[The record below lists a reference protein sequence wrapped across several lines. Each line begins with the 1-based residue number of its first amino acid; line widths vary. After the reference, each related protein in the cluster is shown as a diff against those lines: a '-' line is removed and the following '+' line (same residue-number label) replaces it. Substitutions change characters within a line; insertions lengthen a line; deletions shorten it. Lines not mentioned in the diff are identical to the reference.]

1 LIKSSLKPLLEA
13 KVQLYNNKKFIA
25 ADPISIPHQFTLLQD
40 IEIAAF
46 FAAILAWGNRTSI
59 INSCNKLMQLFNN
72 APHDF
77 MLHHQDADLKSLLHF
92 KHRTF
97 TPDDLLYF
105 IHFLNHHYT
114 HHQSLETAFTIGF
127 LPQDANIENGLNN
140 FYNYF
145 FSLPH
150 LPRTHKHIAAPFK
163 NSACKR
169 LNMFLRWMV
178 RQDNCGVDFGIWK
191 TIKPSQLI
199 CPIDVHVSRVAN
211 NLGLLQSTKTD
222 WQTAVSLTQK
232 LKIFDSTDPCKY
244 DFALFSMGVIEGK

>member
-1 LIKSSLKPLLEA
+1 MDLNLKKILDA
-13 KVQLYNNKKFIA
+13 KVAIYNNTNFITQ
-25 ADPISIPHQFTLLQD
+25 DPISIPHQFSKLQD

-59 INSCNKLMQLFNN
+59 INSCNKLMALFNN

-77 MLHHQDADLKSLLHF
+77 IMHHQEADLKTLLHF

-105 IHFLNHHYT
+105 VSFFKHHYSL
-114 HHQSLETAFTIGF
+114 HDSLETAFTIG
-127 LPQDANIENGLNN
+127 LSPQDATIENGLNH
-140 FYNYF
+140 FYDYF

-150 LPRTHKHIAAPFK
+150 LSRTHKHIASPNK
-163 NSACKR
+163 KSACKR

-178 RQDNCGVDFGIWK
+178 RNDNCGVDFGLWK

-211 NLGLLQSTKTD
+211 NLGLLNGAKFD
-222 WQTAVSLTQK
+222 WQTALSLTQK
-232 LKIFDSTDPCKY
+232 LKAFDAQDPCKY
-244 DFALFSMGVIEGK
+244 DFALFSMGVVEGK